1 MGKSVR
7 YEQSILVS
15 CEIPWDDRQ
24 RFIDRVFCEQVRYL
38 LRVGFDHLYIF
49 GTAGEGYAVDTPTFR
64 TIAEIFYSE
73 TRSAIAQVGAIGLS
87 TANVVERLSI
97 AHEIGFRDFQISLP
111 SWKPL
116 NDRELLTFFV
126 DVCGAFPDAR
136 FLHYN
141 LPRAGRLL
149 AADDYR
155 RIADVVPN
163 LAATKNTC
171 TTVASTLSLIRR
183 VPEIQHFLSEAMFP
197 VGCQFGECSILSSFG
212 PLMPKR
218 TRELFDYGRARD
230 LNKLFA
236 LYKRYMEVIE
246 DVLRPLADRELIDG
260 AYDKIIVR
268 LAGIAMPL
276 RLLSPYEAF
285 GEAEL
290 EKCRSV
296 LRDKYTDWIE

>member
-1 MGKSVR
+1 MR
-7 YEQSILVS
+7 YEQTILVS

-24 RFIDRVFCEQVRYL
+24 RFIDRIFCEQVRYL

-49 GTAGEGYAVDTPTFR
+49 GTAGEGYAVDTATFR
-64 TIAEIFYSE
+64 SIAELFYAE
-73 TRSAIAQVGAIGLS
+73 TRSAVAQVGVIGLS
-87 TANVVERLSI
+87 TANVIERLSI
-97 AHEIGFRDFQISLP
+97 AYGIGFRDFQISLP
-111 SWKPL
+111 CWKPL
-116 NDRELLTFFV
+116 NDDEMLSFFV

-149 AADDYR
+149 DANHYR
-155 RIADVVPN
+155 RIADAVPN

-171 TTVASTLSLIRR
+171 TTVTSTLSLMRK

-197 VGCQFGECSILSSFG
+197 VGCLFGECSMLSSFG
-212 PLMPKR
+212 PLMPNR
-218 TRELFDYGRARD
+218 TRELFDHGRTRD
-230 LNKLFA
+230 LNALFA
-236 LYKRYMEVIE
+236 VYKKYLEVIE
-246 DVLRPLADRELIDG
+246 DVLRPLSHRELIDG

-290 EKCRSV
+290 ENCRRV
-296 LRDKYTDWIE
+296 LREKHGDWVE